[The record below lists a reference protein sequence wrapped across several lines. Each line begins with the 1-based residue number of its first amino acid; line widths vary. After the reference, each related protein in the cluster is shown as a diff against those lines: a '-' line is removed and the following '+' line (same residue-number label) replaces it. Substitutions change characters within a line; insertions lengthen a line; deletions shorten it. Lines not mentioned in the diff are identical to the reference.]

1 MSSVT
6 FEMLQEIPL
15 LKDYQEAFFKITG
28 VPLKLLPAG
37 EPPQQISFGSR
48 QNLFCQMMTENA
60 RAARTCRATEAEV
73 QCRAGRNLGPE
84 TGECFAGLHIIA
96 APVVVGGRHIAN
108 LVGGQVLL
116 KSPTP
121 ADFERFANRL
131 AEWGYDGDLASLE
144 AAFFGTNVIE
154 AERFEAMRQL
164 LNLFAQQLGDCAD
177 RSWTI
182 SQTTEPRAITQAKAF
197 LHAHLGE
204 PIRLAQ
210 VAAAAHLS
218 RFHFSRMFRS
228 ATGVTLTDYIA
239 RLRVDRAKQ
248 LLGDASVRVSEV
260 AFATGFSSISQF
272 NTVFRKTV
280 GQSPTQFRN
289 CQRGER
295 TPAAPTRRSS

>member
-6 FEMLQEIPL
+6 FEMLQEISL

-37 EPPQQISFGSR
+37 EPPQRISFGSR

-60 RAARTCRATEAEV
+60 RAARTCRATEAEL
-73 QCRAGRNLGPE
+73 QCRAGRNLGSE

-116 KSPTP
+116 KPPTP

-164 LNLFAQQLGDCAD
+164 LNLFAQQLGDHAD
-177 RSWTI
+177 RLPMSPR
-182 SQTTEPRAITQAKAF
+182 TTEPRAVKLAKDF

-204 PIRLAQ
+204 PIRLEQ

-218 RFHFSRMFRS
+218 RFHFSRVFRH
-228 ATGVTLTDYIA
+228 ATGLTLTEYVA
-239 RLRVDRAKQ
+239 RLRVEHAKR
-248 LLGDASVRVSEV
+248 LLGNPSVRVSEV

-280 GQSPTQFRN
+280 GLSPTQFRN
-289 CQRGER
+289 GH
-295 TPAAPTRRSS
+295 TPNAATVA